1 MPFFYFLF
9 IHPYPLHPAA
19 LQAPVFILLL
29 LILTALKLISKLI
42 IIFFVTMREK
52 SMTLEELQ
60 VACDTTSI
68 PHPLLLATYSAKIY
82 VVSDLEDRFRTHFTS
97 QF

>member
-1 MPFFYFLF
+1 
-9 IHPYPLHPAA
+9 
-19 LQAPVFILLL
+19 
-29 LILTALKLISKLI
+29 
-42 IIFFVTMREK
+42 
-52 SMTLEELQ
+52 MTLEELQ